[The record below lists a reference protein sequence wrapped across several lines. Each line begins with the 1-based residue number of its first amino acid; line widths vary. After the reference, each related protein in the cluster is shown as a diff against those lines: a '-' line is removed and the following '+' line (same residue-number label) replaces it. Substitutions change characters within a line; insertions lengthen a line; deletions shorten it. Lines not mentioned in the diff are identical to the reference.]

1 MIKNVEYHNWMEVP
15 LQMVVQELSR
25 LRAGVVYYPQ
35 NFCQQVA
42 TVAFRDI
49 PDQNVLV
56 PAIEGLELALVIAHR
71 LALDYSVYDNEQTT
85 IRSILASAKRKLQQ
99 SEA

>member
-1 MIKNVEYHNWMEVP
+1 MIRNVEYHNWMEVP
-15 LQMVVQELSR
+15 LQIVVQELSR

-35 NFCQQVA
+35 NFCDKVA
-42 TVAFRDI
+42 SVAFRDV
-49 PDQNVLV
+49 PDRNVLM

-85 IRSILASAKRKLQQ
+85 IHSIQASAWRRLKQMER
-99 SEA
+99 